1 MKLFLQQSR
10 GSVAYQTE
18 AMLRR
23 QATMPVRKT
32 RGSAL
37 AGFAVALVTVLAASA
52 GAVGPSLWFD
62 FEPVEPD
69 LDGFFGTHQP
79 AGTFDNQSSADSFQV
94 TAGYLQSGTLSSS
107 WIVLNDTDSDTNN
120 PAPPANASD
129 LRALAPVI
137 LRTRIEHLTSSTV
150 GEASAAGFLFGLSNA
165 GGGSGSG
172 WLARVE
178 RVPGV
183 NTGRLYLD
191 AFVNGSRGTN
201 VLSTATFSYGNFNQ
215 PWFLELRLMPG
226 TNSTAYSLGIIA
238 DTNIL
243 GSGRD
248 PLRLSG
254 PDFEG
259 AARAA
264 VLAGSLPGAVT
275 GLVGLHFEDNSL
287 GAGSNP
293 SPGIVRFSNFY
304 IRTETPATNSDY
316 SINLA
321 SAGAL
326 ALTNIVSGAG
336 AIFEPEFTVLYS
348 LNDPGLGQEDV
359 LESRHGTIPLGYKV
373 PYWSAGG
380 GVRNVW
386 SAPEATIKVTPRLAG
401 LLDGRIT
408 YRFKNDAKF
417 SFAVDGV
424 LPLNGGDP
432 ELALTMHPRTNG
444 YFAAGYTGAPSIP
457 SGEADW
463 IWQPLIWQGKR
474 FPFTGYLTPEYH
486 CPVPAVMVHKAGTT
500 WGVVADPQEMPFR
513 LPTFDNSR
521 FGVALRKP
529 GSMASPVLFAPIFGG
544 AGSFMN
550 TGAFF
555 RFRFHLFARPGDFYA
570 NYTRLARDT
579 YGFHDYRENTIA
591 TLNDTLD
598 NMQDYFLTPY
608 AEWNADAR
616 GFSGLRD
623 DPGTVKSYS
632 PVHLLSWAMVRDSQL
647 FFEQRARPAIEYSL
661 SRSGYIL
668 TINGYDTNRAM
679 FGPAL
684 NALTPEYVALYH
696 LSGRRTAFFRKVA
709 EDLNVNLAAAVDTNA
724 TYTRQQSIDNGRNYL
739 RRYLAMYQLTGDP
752 DYLNKACKVADDYIT
767 WRINQPQTDF
777 YDGFN
782 TFWYFIG
789 PMWVDLLELY
799 EETGIQRYQDAA
811 LAGAREFA
819 GYSYYC
825 PAIPETNI
833 TVNIGGSVSGM
844 PIPEETVPAWRVAE
858 MGLQCE
864 AANTSTSH
872 RGIFMV
878 PWAAYFNRLTLATG
892 DTFFRDVARSAIV
905 GRYANFPG
913 YNLKTVYTT
922 IYEKPDY
929 PLKSFQDLKFNSFHY
944 HHPMLMAVELID
956 YLVSEAALRSVG
968 QIRFPSRYSA
978 TTAYFQQKVYG
989 DRPGQFYTRSNV
1001 WLWMP
1006 QRLLTNS
1013 SVQVNYL
1020 AARGDGNLCVAL
1032 MNQST
1037 QTVSTT
1043 VSLNPSLVAFGAV
1056 HSIQVRT
1063 NNVEAPQ
1070 QTLTAGRVTVSVAP
1084 KGMTTLEILGVTPQV
1099 SLQQKYLAKSP
1110 SLGDGSYAQVVTP
1123 EFGKVQGCLIS
1134 FGPELTSAYVWLQAC
1149 PENAV
1154 DPRSGPL
1161 KRATLHYAIDRGP
1174 TNTVVDTVWPFEF
1187 TVPLTNGAGQFHYWV
1202 DGLTPSNQVVSSP
1215 AATLFQHYSYGDWVA
1230 LRFTAAEQ
1238 TNALIS
1244 GMAADPDHDGIVNA
1258 VEYALGLSPK
1268 LADPSPLQA
1277 EVIDGVLQVSYPRNA
1292 LAYEVTVTPEIS
1304 GDLVSWNSG
1313 PAYLEVLSE
1322 VDLGGGVMR
1331 VTVKDIA
1338 GSGAQQRFLRLRI
1351 EFQ

>member
-1 MKLFLQQSR
+1 M
-10 GSVAYQTE
+10 
-18 AMLRR
+18 
-23 QATMPVRKT
+23 RKT
-32 RGSAL
+32 LDS
-37 AGFAVALVTVLAASA
+37 AVARVAGALITFLGVSA
-52 GAVGPSLWFD
+52 GAVGPSIWFD
-62 FEPVEPD
+62 FEPAEPD
-69 LDGFFGTHQP
+69 PDGFFGTHQP
-79 AGTFDNQSSADSFQV
+79 GGTFDDQASAGSFQV
-94 TAGYLQSGTLSSS
+94 TSAYLQSGTLSSS
-107 WIVLNDTDSDTNN
+107 WIVLNDTDIDTNN
-120 PAPPANASD
+120 PAAPADDSD
-129 LRALAPVI
+129 LRALAPVT
-137 LRTRIEHLTSSTV
+137 LRTRIEHLTSSTS
-150 GEASAAGFLFGLSNA
+150 GEASAAGFIFGLSDA
-165 GGGSGSG
+165 GGASASG

-178 RVPGV
+178 RVPGG

-191 AFVNGSRGTN
+191 AFMNGARGTN
-201 VLSTATFSYGNFNQ
+201 VLSSATFSYGNFNQ
-215 PWFLELRLMPG
+215 PWFLDLRLMPG

-248 PLRLSG
+248 PLRLSSAS
-254 PDFEG
+254 FED
-259 AARAA
+259 APRAA
-264 VLAGSLPGAVT
+264 VLAGSLPGTVT
-275 GLVGLHFEDNSL
+275 GLSGLHFEDNSL

-293 SPGIVRFSNFY
+293 SPGIGRFSNFY
-304 IRTETPATNSDY
+304 IRTGTPTTNADY
-316 SINLA
+316 RIDLA
-321 SAGAL
+321 SGGAL
-326 ALTNIVSGAG
+326 ALTNIASGLG
-336 AIFEPEFTVLYS
+336 AVFEPKFTVLYS
-348 LNDPGLGQEDV
+348 LNDPGLGQDDV
-359 LESRHGTIPLGYKV
+359 IESRHGTVALGYQV
-373 PYWSAGG
+373 PTWSSGG
-380 GVRNVW
+380 GGRNVW
-386 SAPEATIKVTPRLAG
+386 SAPEATIVVTPRLAG
-401 LLDGRIT
+401 LLGGRIT

-417 SFAVDGV
+417 SFAVDGT

-432 ELALTMHPRTNG
+432 ELALAMHPRTNG

-457 SGEADW
+457 SADADW

-474 FPFTGYLTPEYH
+474 FPATGYLIPEYH
-486 CPVPAVMVHKAGTT
+486 CPVPAVMVNKAGTT

-529 GSMASPVLFAPIFGG
+529 GSMASPVLFAPMFGG

-550 TGAFF
+550 TGGSFG
-555 RFRFHLFARPGDFYA
+555 FRFHLFARPGDFYA

-608 AEWNADAR
+608 AEWDANAR

-632 PVHLLSWAMVRDSQL
+632 PVHLLSWAMVRDSEL
-647 FFEQRARPAIEYSL
+647 FFEQRARPSIEYSL
-661 SRSGYIL
+661 SRSAYFL
-668 TINGYDTNRAM
+668 TINGYDPKEAM

-696 LSGRRTAFFRKVA
+696 MSGGRTAFFRKVA
-709 EDLNVNLAAAVDTNA
+709 EDLNFNLAAVVDTNA

-752 DYLNKACKVADDYIT
+752 EYLNKACKVADDYIT

-789 PMWVDLLELY
+789 PMWVDLLELHA
-799 EETGIQRYQDAA
+799 ETGIQRYQDAA

-825 PAIPETNI
+825 PAIPETNV

-844 PIPEETVPAWRVAE
+844 PIPQETVPAWRVAE

-878 PWAAYFNRLTLATG
+878 PWAAYFNRLTLASG
-892 DTFFRDVARSAIV
+892 DTFFRDAARSAIV

-913 YNLKTVYTT
+913 YNHKTVYTT

-929 PLKSFQDLKFNSFHY
+929 PLKSFQNLTFNSFHY

-956 YLVSEAALRSVG
+956 YLVSEAGLRSG
-968 QIRFPSRYSA
+968 EQIGFPSRYSA
-978 TTAYFQQKVYG
+978 TAAYFQQKVYG
-989 DRPGQFYTRSNV
+989 DRPGQFYNRSNV

-1020 AARGDGNLCVAL
+1020 AARGDSNLCVAL

-1037 QTVSTT
+1037 QAVTTT
-1043 VSLNPSLVAFGAV
+1043 VSLNPSLVAFGAS

-1070 QTLTAGRVTVSVAP
+1070 QTLTAGSVTVNVAP
-1084 KGMTTLEILGVTPQV
+1084 KGITTLEIDGVTPQV
-1099 SLQQKYLAKSP
+1099 TLQQKYLAETP
-1110 SLGDGSYAQVVTP
+1110 SLGDQSYAEVTTA
-1123 EFGKVQGCLIS
+1123 EYGKVQGCLMS

-1154 DPRSGPL
+1154 DARSGPL
-1161 KRATLHYAIDRGP
+1161 KRATLHYSVDQGP
-1174 TNTVVDTVWPFEF
+1174 TNTMVDTVWPFEF
-1187 TVPLTNGAGQFHYWV
+1187 TVPLTNAAGQFHYWV

-1215 AATLFQHYSYGDWVA
+1215 TATLFQHYSYGDWVA
-1230 LRFTAAEQ
+1230 FRFTAAEQ

-1244 GMAADPDHDGIVNA
+1244 GMAADPDLDGILNA
-1258 VEYALGLSPK
+1258 AEYALGLMPK
-1268 LADPSPLQA
+1268 MPDPSPLQA
-1277 EVIDGVLQVSYPRNA
+1277 EVINGVLQVSYPRNT
-1292 LAYEVTVTPEIS
+1292 LASQVTVTPEIS
-1304 GDLVSWNSG
+1304 DDLSTWNSG
-1313 PAYLEVLSE
+1313 PAHLEVLSE
-1322 VDLGGGVMR
+1322 IDLGGGVIR
-1331 VTVKDIA
+1331 VTLKDIA
-1338 GSGAQQRFLRLRI
+1338 GSGARQRFVRLRI
-1351 EFQ
+1351 ESH